1 MTRIV
6 QGLLFLFIL
15 LSGVAGGSAM
25 AGCVERGGRAAG
37 GPAMAGLGERSG
49 PVLEDTSRKG
59 RSPALPAGSGSLS
72 GRVTDKTGAPI
83 SGATVYIPDLK
94 LGVVADTNGYY
105 RFKSLPSGKYLI
117 EVHSIGYKTFTRSV
131 TVNGPVRF
139 DLTLNDSYVEES
151 AVVVTGLSKATQIK
165 RNPVPIVA
173 ISHDYLATNLSTNA
187 IDAIA
192 KIPGIRAVTT
202 GPNVSKPFIRGLGY
216 NRILTLYD
224 GIRQEGQQWGD
235 EHGIEVDQY
244 GVDRVE
250 VIKGPA
256 SLSFGSDA
264 LAGVVNL
271 IPTQPAPEGK
281 MIGDLTL
288 GYQTNNK
295 SPGGSAM
302 LGATRNGLEWMARI
316 SHKQAIDYKDKID
329 GRVFGTAFNETDA
342 SASLGLHRKWGYSHL
357 DFVIFDDLQ
366 EIPDGSRDSATRRFT
381 RQISEADTVRE
392 IVPDADLNSYRME
405 KIHQHVQ
412 HYRIYSGNSLTLG
425 SAGRLQV
432 NLGFQRSI
440 RREFSHPV
448 LYKVPGL
455 YLQLNSVTYD
465 VKYFLPEFDNW
476 NVTVGVNGMYETNN
490 STDGTEFVI
499 PSYHQ
504 FDIGP
509 FLLAKRS
516 FDKLDIA
523 GGIRY
528 DSRSFNNFQLYT
540 RPDPMTGFDK
550 AVYGADTA
558 GAALQFGN
566 YKKVFT
572 GVSGSLGATYNF
584 SDKFSLK
591 ANLARGFRA
600 PNISEI
606 SANGVHPGTNIY
618 QLGNPDFK
626 PEFSLQE
633 DIGLVFSSRY
643 VVATLDLFN
652 NVISNYIYNQKL
664 VTANGVD
671 SMDGSGDTYFRYVA
685 SKAQLYGGE
694 FSVDIHPVKA
704 LHFENSFS
712 LVYGTNKGSQPKS
725 FGDSAKYLP
734 FIPPAHGLSELRYEF
749 SSKPR
754 RLAHAFVKVQLEYS
768 AAQDRVMRAYNT
780 ETSTAGYALFNAGV
794 GGRLSDKKGKTIV
807 NIYLMGNN
815 LFNVAYYDHLSR
827 LKYFYFSPTDT
838 NPSHGIYNMGR
849 NVSLKLSFP
858 LDFGL
863 KPEKKGVPDG
873 AE

>member
-1 MTRIV
+1 M
-6 QGLLFLFIL
+6 LL
-15 LSGVAGGSAM
+15 V
-25 AGCVERGGRAAG
+25 VRADPG
-37 GPAMAGLGERSG
+37 
-49 PVLEDTSRKG
+49 T
-59 RSPALPAGSGSLS
+59 GSLS
-72 GRVTDKTGAPI
+72 GKVTDKTGAPL
-83 SGATVYIPDLK
+83 SGATIYIPDLK
-94 LGVVADTNGYY
+94 LGVVADTSGYY
-105 RFKSLPSGKYLI
+105 HFNSLPSGKYLI
-117 EVHSIGYKTFTRSV
+117 EVHSVGFKTFTK
-131 TVNGPVRF
+131 TVVVSGPVSVDF
-139 DLTLNDSYVEES
+139 SLADSYVEES

-165 RNPVPIVA
+165 RNPVPIVS

-202 GPNVSKPFIRGLGY
+202 GPNISKPFIRGLGY

-244 GVDRVE
+244 AVNRVE

-288 GYQTNNK
+288 DYQTNNK
-295 SPGGSAM
+295 YLGGSAM
-302 LGATRNGLEWMARI
+302 LGATKNGLEWMARI
-316 SHKQAIDYKDKID
+316 SHKQAVDYKDKID

-342 SASLGLHRKWGYSHL
+342 GASLGLHRKWGYSHL
-357 DFVIFDDLQ
+357 DFVLFDDLQ

-392 IVPDADLNSYRME
+392 IVSNSDLNSYKME
-405 KIHQHVQ
+405 KLHQHVQ
-412 HYRIYSGNSLTLG
+412 HYRIYSGNSFTLG
-425 SAGRLQV
+425 DAGRLQV
-432 NLGFQRSI
+432 NLGFQRSV

-448 LYKVPGL
+448 LNDIPGL

-476 NVTVGVNGMYETNN
+476 NITVGLNGMYETNN
-490 STDGTEFVI
+490 STDGTDFVI

-509 FLLAKRS
+509 FLLAKRT
-516 FDKLDIA
+516 FEKLDIA
-523 GGIRY
+523 GGIRF
-528 DSRSFNNFQLYT
+528 DSRAFNNFSLFT
-540 RPDPMTGFDK
+540 RPDPVTGFDK
-550 AVYGADTA
+550 PVSGADTA
-558 GAALQFGN
+558 GANVQFTSL
-566 YKKVFT
+566 KKTFR

-584 SDKFSLK
+584 SDHFSIK

-606 SANGVHPGTNIY
+606 SANGVHPGTGIY

-626 PEFSLQE
+626 PEFSMQE
-633 DIGLVFSSRY
+633 DIGFVYSSHY

-652 NVISNYIYNQKL
+652 NFISNYIYNQKL
-664 VTANGVD
+664 TTASGVD

-685 SKAQLYGGE
+685 SRAQLNGGE
-694 FSVDIHPVKA
+694 FSIDIHPVKA

-712 LVYGTNKGSQPKS
+712 LVYGTNKGTQPKS
-725 FGDSAKYLP
+725 LGDSAKYLP
-734 FIPPAHGLSELRYEF
+734 FIPPAHGLSELRYEIG
-749 SSKPR
+749 SKTS
-754 RLAHAFVKVQLEYS
+754 RLSHAFIKVQMEYS
-768 AAQDRVMRAYNT
+768 AAQNKVMLAYNT
-780 ETSTAGYALFNAGV
+780 ETPTAGYTLFNAGV
-794 GGRLSDKKGKTIV
+794 GGSLADKKGKTIV

-815 LFNVAYYDHLSR
+815 LFNTAYYDHLSR
-827 LKYFYFSPTDT
+827 LKYFYFSPTDR
-838 NPSHGIYNMGR
+838 NPTHGIYNMGR
-849 NVSLKLSFP
+849 NISLKLDFP
-858 LDFGL
+858 LDFSMKQDK
-863 KPEKKGVPDG
+863 KPAPDA

>member
-1 MTRIV
+1 MNRSI
-6 QGLLFLFIL
+6 LSICFLFIL
-15 LSGVAGGSAM
+15 SVVHADPG
-25 AGCVERGGRAAG
+25 
-37 GPAMAGLGERSG
+37 
-49 PVLEDTSRKG
+49 T
-59 RSPALPAGSGSLS
+59 GSLS
-72 GRVTDKTGAPI
+72 GKVTDKTGAPL
-83 SGATVYIPDLK
+83 SGATIYIPDLK
-94 LGVVADTNGYY
+94 LGVVADTSGYY
-105 RFKSLPSGKYLI
+105 HFNSLPSGKYLI
-117 EVHSIGYKTFTRSV
+117 EVHSVGFKTFTKTVVVSGRVSV
-131 TVNGPVRF
+131 DF
-139 DLTLNDSYVEES
+139 SLADAYVEES

-165 RNPVPIVA
+165 RNPVPIVS

-244 GVDRVE
+244 AVDRVE

-288 GYQTNNK
+288 DYQTNNK
-295 SPGGSAM
+295 YLGGSAM
-302 LGATRNGLEWMARI
+302 LGATKNGLEWMARI
-316 SHKQAIDYKDKID
+316 SHKQAVDYKDKID

-342 SASLGLHRKWGYSHL
+342 DASLGLHRKWGYSHL
-357 DFVIFDDLQ
+357 DFVLFDDLQ

-381 RQISEADTVRE
+381 RQISEADTVRQ
-392 IVPDADLNSYRME
+392 IVSNGDLNSYKME
-405 KIHQHVQ
+405 KLHQHVQ
-412 HYRIYSGNSLTLG
+412 HYRIYSGNSFTLG
-425 SAGRLQV
+425 DAGRLQV

-448 LYKVPGL
+448 LNDVPGL

-476 NVTVGVNGMYETNN
+476 NVTAGLNGMYETNN

-509 FLLAKRS
+509 FLLAKRT

-523 GGIRY
+523 GGIRF
-528 DSRSFNNFQLYT
+528 DSRAFNNFSLFT
-540 RPDPMTGFDK
+540 RPDPATGFDK
-550 AVYGADTA
+550 PVSGADTA
-558 GAALQFGN
+558 GANVQFTSL
-566 YKKVFT
+566 KKTFG

-584 SDKFSLK
+584 SDHFSIK

-606 SANGVHPGTNIY
+606 SANGVHPGTGIY

-626 PEFSLQE
+626 PEFSMQE
-633 DIGLVFSSRY
+633 DIGFVYSSHY

-652 NVISNYIYNQKL
+652 NFISNYIYNQKL
-664 VTANGVD
+664 TTATGAD

-685 SKAQLYGGE
+685 SRAQLNGGE
-694 FSVDIHPVKA
+694 VSVDFHPVKA

-712 LVYGTNKGSQPKS
+712 LVYGTNKGTQPKS
-725 FGDSAKYLP
+725 LGDSAKYLP
-734 FIPPAHGLSELRYEF
+734 FIPPAHGLSELRWEF
-749 SSKPR
+749 NSKKS
-754 RLAHAFVKVQLEYS
+754 RLSHAFVKVQLEYS
-768 AAQDRVMRAYNT
+768 AAQNKVMLAYNT
-780 ETSTAGYALFNAGV
+780 ETPTAGYTLFNAGV
-794 GGRLSDKKGKTIV
+794 GGRIADKKGKTIV

-815 LFNVAYYDHLSR
+815 LFNTAYYDHLSR
-827 LKYFYFSPTDT
+827 LKYFYFSPTDR
-838 NPSHGIYNMGR
+838 NPTHGIYNMGR
-849 NVSLKLSFP
+849 NVSLKLDFP
-858 LDFGL
+858 LDFSL
-863 KPEKKGVPDG
+863 KQDKKPAADAAG
-873 AE
+873 

>member
-1 MTRIV
+1 MDRSI
-6 QGLLFLFIL
+6 LSKYFLFIL
-15 LSGVAGGSAM
+15 LAAQSVIAYAGDGADCRSTD
-25 AGCVERGGRAAG
+25 
-37 GPAMAGLGERSG
+37 PAPGTGLSAGLRSFG
-49 PVLEDTSRKG
+49 LTDDPGT
-59 RSPALPAGSGSLS
+59 GSLS
-72 GRVTDKTGAPI
+72 GKVTDKTGAPL
-83 SGATVYIPDLK
+83 SGATIYIPDLK
-94 LGVVADTNGYY
+94 LGVVADTSGYY
-105 RFKSLPSGKYLI
+105 HFNSIPSGKYLI
-117 EVHSIGYKTFTRSV
+117 EVHSIGFKTYTK
-131 TVNGPVRF
+131 TVVVSGPVSVDF
-139 DLTLNDSYVEES
+139 SLTDAYVEES

-165 RNPVPIVA
+165 RNPVPIVS

-202 GPNVSKPFIRGLGY
+202 GPNISKPFIRGLGY

-244 GVDRVE
+244 AVDRVE

-288 GYQTNNK
+288 DYQTNNK
-295 SPGGSAM
+295 YLGGSAM
-302 LGATRNGLEWMARI
+302 LGATKNGLEWMARI
-316 SHKQAIDYKDKID
+316 SHKQAVDYKDRID

-342 SASLGLHRKWGYSHL
+342 DASLGLHRKWGYSHL
-357 DFVIFDDLQ
+357 DFVLFDDLQ

-392 IVPDADLNSYRME
+392 IVSNADLNSYKME
-405 KIHQHVQ
+405 KLHQHVQ
-412 HYRIYSGNSLTLG
+412 HYRIYSGNSFTLG
-425 SAGRLQV
+425 DVGRLQV
-432 NLGFQRSI
+432 NLGFQRSV

-448 LYKVPGL
+448 LNEIPGL

-465 VKYFLPEFDNW
+465 IKYFLPEFDDW
-476 NVTVGVNGMYETNN
+476 NVTVGLNGMYESNN
-490 STDGTEFVI
+490 SNEGTEFVI

-516 FDKLDIA
+516 LDKLDIA
-523 GGIRY
+523 GGIRF
-528 DSRSFNNFQLYT
+528 DSRAFNNFSLYT
-540 RPDPMTGFDK
+540 RPDPVTGFDK
-550 AVYGADTA
+550 PVSGADTA
-558 GAALQFGN
+558 GANAQFSN
-566 YKKVFT
+566 LKKTFG

-584 SDKFSLK
+584 SDHFSVK
-591 ANLARGFRA
+591 ANFARGFRA

-606 SANGVHPGTNIY
+606 SANGVHPGTGIY

-633 DIGLVFSSRY
+633 DIGFVYSSHY

-652 NVISNYIYNQKL
+652 NFISNYIYNQKL
-664 VTANGVD
+664 TTAAGVD
-671 SMDGSGDTYFRYVA
+671 SMDGRGDTYFRYVS
-685 SKAQLYGGE
+685 SKAQLNGGE
-694 FSVDIHPVKA
+694 FSIDIHPVKA
-704 LHFENSFS
+704 LHFENSIS
-712 LVYGTNKGSQPKS
+712 LVYGTNKGTQPKS
-725 FGDSAKYLP
+725 LGDSAKYLP

-749 SSKPR
+749 GSKTS
-754 RLAHAFVKVQLEYS
+754 RLSHAFVKVQLEYS
-768 AAQDRVMRAYNT
+768 AAQNKVMLAYNT
-780 ETSTAGYALFNAGV
+780 EKATGGYTIFNAGV
-794 GGRLSDKKGKTIV
+794 GGRLADKKGKTIV

-815 LFNVAYYDHLSR
+815 LFNTAYYDHLSR

-838 NPSHGIYNMGR
+838 NPTHGIYNMGR
-849 NVSLKLSFP
+849 NISLKLDFP
-858 LDFGL
+858 LDFSL
-863 KPEKKGVPDG
+863 KPDKKPAPDG